1 MCRISCA
8 NPPMTLMTMTSS
20 ATPSATPSVE
30 IRVKKGNRRPV
41 GNSCRRARWRYQ
53 GTGSGAACR
62 LRLRGAKLREE
73 DDVADALRAR
83 QEHAEPVDAHA
94 HAACGRH
101 AVLEG
106 EEEVVVDALRLA
118 PGLPLEHLA
127 LDVGIVLLRVRRGDL
142 HAADAQ
148 LEHVEGRR
156 ILAAYLRER
165 IELPRQVEEEPRSVP
180 MTSRHTSRSISRT
193 RAIMP
198 RWLLYAW

>member
-83 QEHAEPVDAHA
+83 QVPDLVREPAHDAHDDDEQRDPERHAERRDQ
-94 HAACGRH
+94 GE
-101 AVLEG
+101 EG
-106 EEEVVVDALRLA
+106 EPPPGREQLPQGEVEVPGHGFRRRLN
-118 PGLPLEHLA
+118 
-127 LDVGIVLLRVRRGDL
+127 
-142 HAADAQ
+142 
-148 LEHVEGRR
+148 
-156 ILAAYLRER
+156 
-165 IELPRQVEEEPRSVP
+165 
-180 MTSRHTSRSISRT
+180 
-193 RAIMP
+193 
-198 RWLLYAW
+198 